1 MKIVNLDAPRHLA
14 KKVVELEIPNFI
26 IEIVQHLEKDY
37 FRDYYVRFV
46 LHEIIYGVHSSHN
59 TTLPLSPNTTLPL
72 SPIWKFRKPEYK
84 NIATLIHTIPIYLRD
99 SKPEEIRDENSIID
113 LLGAYYSNRKGDSP
127 YIELFLSA
135 IDNSINNDENHF
147 KWLFTKVLIHELA
160 HAALDIFNLERN
172 NSVIEKIHYF
182 SEFGRW
188 REESMANAV
197 TLKII
202 RDYGNKDFYDY
213 ATRFMKLQ
221 PAEYALGVLMEDFG
235 HWDFR
240 SVFDSKKQGVDSNLQ
255 QKWLN
260 YVKGTPDWDGLKK
273 WNYMLH
279 RKYVYVFEGKYYP
292 LEQELVYDI
301 VEKVLSDYEHQ
312 NGGKMPFAKFST
324 IFPYIRIG
332 AEMSYELAQK
342 VVGDSRYEKEFEL
355 ADGNYSLYYSWNN
368 KSLHNF
374 IDMNKLNVNIIEY
387 KNY

>member
-1 MKIVNLDAPRHLA
+1 MTIVNLDAPAHLA
-14 KKVVELEIPNFI
+14 DQVVELKLPNFI
-26 IEIVQHLEKDY
+26 IEVVRHLE
-37 FRDYYVRFV
+37 RDCYDCHGPLHYYRQTIF
-46 LHEIIYGVHSSHN
+46 GVHSSHN
-59 TTLPLSPNTTLPL
+59 TALPL
-72 SPIWKFRKPEYK
+72 SPIWKFEHAGYE

-213 ATRFMKLQ
+213 ATRFMKSQ
-221 PAEYALGVLMEDFG
+221 PAEYALGVLMEDVRYL
-235 HWDFR
+235 DFI
-240 SVFDSKKQGVDSNLQ
+240 SVFNPKKLGVDSNLQ

-312 NGGKMPFAKFST
+312 NGGKMPFAKFSK
-324 IFPYIRIG
+324 IFPYIRTG
-332 AEMSYELAQK
+332 VEMSYEPAQK
-342 VVGDSRYEKEFEL
+342 VVGDRRYKKEFEL
-355 ADGNYSLYYSWNN
+355 ADGNYSLYYSWDNE
-368 KSLHNF
+368 SLHNF

>member
-1 MKIVNLDAPRHLA
+1 MKIVNLDAPKHLA
-14 KKVVELEIPNFI
+14 EKVIELEIPNFI
-26 IEIVQHLEKDY
+26 IEVVRHLEW
-37 FRDYYVRFV
+37 DYYVHLPRPQ
-46 LHEIIYGVHSSHN
+46 IICGVHSSHN
-59 TTLPLSPNTTLPL
+59 TTLPLSP
-72 SPIWKFRKPEYK
+72 IWKFKYTEYE
-84 NIATLIHTIPIYLRD
+84 NIATLIHTIPTYLRD

-160 HAALDIFNLERN
+160 HAALDIFNWEEN

-197 TLKII
+197 ALRII
-202 RDYGNKDFYDY
+202 RDYGDKDFYDY
-213 ATRFMKLQ
+213 ATQFMQSQ

-235 HWDFR
+235 WWDFI

-260 YVKGTPDWDGLKK
+260 YVKGTPDWDGLNK
-273 WNYMLH
+273 WNDILR
-279 RKYVYVFEGKYYP
+279 RKYVYVFEGKYYTS
-292 LEQELVYDI
+292 EEELVYDI

-312 NGGKMPFAKFST
+312 YGGKMPFATFST
-324 IFPYIRIG
+324 LFPYIRID
-332 AEMSYELAQK
+332 AEMSYEPAQK
-342 VVGDSRYEKEFEL
+342 VVGDSGYYKEFEL
-355 ADGNYSLYYSWNN
+355 ADGNYSLYCDWDNE
-368 KSLHNF
+368 SLHNF

>member
-1 MKIVNLDAPRHLA
+1 MKIVYMDAPRHLA
-14 KKVVELEIPNFI
+14 EKVAKLEIPNFI
-26 IEIVQHLEKDY
+26 IEVIRHLE
-37 FRDYYVRFV
+37 RDYYRDYYDEI
-46 LHEIIYGVHSSHN
+46 EIICGVHYEH
-59 TTLPLSPNTTLPL
+59 NTTLPL
-72 SPIWKFRKPEYK
+72 SPIWKFKEPEYK

-113 LLGAYYSNRKGDSP
+113 LLGAYYSNRNGDSP

-213 ATRFMKLQ
+213 ATRFMKSQ
-221 PAEYALGVLMEDFG
+221 PAEYALGVLMEDFRY
-235 HWDFR
+235 WDFR
-240 SVFDSKKQGVDSNLQ
+240 SVFDSKEQGVDSKLQ

-260 YVKGTPDWDGLKK
+260 YVKGAPNWDGLNK
-273 WNYMLH
+273 WNDILDSN
-279 RKYVYVFEGKYYP
+279 YVYVFEGKYYTS
-292 LEQELVYDI
+292 EEELVYDI
-301 VEKVLSDYEHQ
+301 VEKVLSDYERQ
-312 NGGKMPFAKFST
+312 NGGKMPFATFST
-324 IFPYIRIG
+324 LFPYIRTG
-332 AEMSYELAQK
+332 AEMSYEPAQK
-342 VVGDSRYEKEFEL
+342 VVGDSRYKEFEL
-355 ADGNYSLYYSWNN
+355 ADGNYSLYYFWNN
-368 KSLHNF
+368 ESLHNF

>member
-1 MKIVNLDAPRHLA
+1 MKIVNLDAPEHLA
-14 KKVVELEIPNFI
+14 KKVVKLEIPNFI
-26 IEIVQHLEKDY
+26 IEVVRHLERGCDVHLA
-37 FRDYYVRFV
+37 R
-46 LHEIIYGVHSSHN
+46 HQIIRGVHSSHN
-59 TTLPLSPNTTLPL
+59 TTLPLL
-72 SPIWKFRKPEYK
+72 PIWKFEDTRYE

-99 SKPEEIRDENSIID
+99 SKPKEIRDENSIID

-197 TLKII
+197 TLRII

-213 ATRFMKLQ
+213 ATQFMQSQ

-235 HWDFR
+235 YWDFR
-240 SVFDSKKQGVDSNLQ
+240 SVFNSKKQGVDSNLQ

-260 YVKGTPDWDGLKK
+260 YVKGTPDWDGLNK
-273 WNYMLH
+273 WNDMLYSN
-279 RKYVYVFEGKYYP
+279 YVYVFEGKYYT
-292 LEQELVYDI
+292 LEKDLVYDI

-312 NGGKMPFAKFST
+312 NGGKMPFATFST
-324 IFPYIRIG
+324 LFPYIRTG
-332 AEMSYELAQK
+332 AEMSYEPAQK
-342 VVGDSRYEKEFEL
+342 VVGDSRYKEFEL
-355 ADGNYSLYYSWNN
+355 ADGNYSLYCSWNN
-368 KSLHNF
+368 ESLHNF
-374 IDMNKLNVNIIEY
+374 IDMNKLNVNIVEY
-387 KNY
+387 KNC

>member
-1 MKIVNLDAPRHLA
+1 MKIVNLDAPEPLA
-14 KKVVELEIPNFI
+14 KKVVELDIPNFI
-26 IEIVQHLEKDY
+26 IEVVRHLE
-37 FRDYYVRFV
+37 RNCYVRSTC
-46 LHEIIYGVHSSHN
+46 HQIICGVHSSHN
-59 TTLPLSPNTTLPL
+59 TTLPLSP
-72 SPIWKFRKPEYK
+72 IWKFEHTGYE

-197 TLKII
+197 TLQII

-213 ATRFMKLQ
+213 ATLFMQSQ
-221 PAEYALGVLMEDFG
+221 PAEYALGVLMEDFRY
-235 HWDFR
+235 WDFR
-240 SVFDSKKQGVDSNLQ
+240 SVFDSKEQGVDSKLQ

-260 YVKGTPDWDGLKK
+260 YVKGAPNWDGLNK
-273 WNYMLH
+273 WNDILDSN
-279 RKYVYVFEGKYYP
+279 YVYVFEGKYYTS
-292 LEQELVYDI
+292 EEELVYDI
-301 VEKVLSDYEHQ
+301 VEKVLSDYERQ
-312 NGGKMPFAKFST
+312 NGGKMPFATFST
-324 IFPYIRIG
+324 LFPYIRTG
-332 AEMSYELAQK
+332 AEMSYEPAQK
-342 VVGDSRYEKEFEL
+342 VVGDSRYKEFEL
-355 ADGNYSLYYSWNN
+355 ADGNYSLYYFWNN
-368 KSLHNF
+368 ESLHNF

>member
-1 MKIVNLDAPRHLA
+1 MKIVNLDAPAHLA
-14 KKVVELEIPNFI
+14 DKVVELKIPNFI
-26 IEIVQHLEKDY
+26 IEVVRHLD
-37 FRDYYVRFV
+37 RDCYDCRDSLAYYRQ
-46 LHEIIYGVHSSHN
+46 IICGVHSSHN
-59 TTLPLSPNTTLPL
+59 TALPL
-72 SPIWKFRKPEYK
+72 SPIWKFEHAGYE

-172 NSVIEKIHYF
+172 NSSVKEKIQYF
-182 SEFGRW
+182 SKFGRW

-202 RDYGNKDFYDY
+202 RDYGNKAFYYY
-213 ATRFMKLQ
+213 AKLFMQSQ

-235 HWDFR
+235 YRDFR

-260 YVKGTPDWDGLKK
+260 YVKGTPDWNGLEK
-273 WNYMLH
+273 WNDMLDS
-279 RKYVYVFEGKYYP
+279 KYVYVFEGKYYDM
-292 LEQELVYDI
+292 EDELVYDI

-312 NGGKMPFAKFST
+312 NDGKMPFATFSKL
-324 IFPYIRIG
+324 FPNIKISG
-332 AEMSYELAQK
+332 TNMAYEPAQK
-342 VVGDSRYEKEFEL
+342 VVGDSDYKKEFEL
-355 ADGNYSLYYSWNN
+355 DDGNYSLYRYWDNE
-368 KSLHNF
+368 SLHKF

>member
-1 MKIVNLDAPRHLA
+1 MKIVYMDAPRHLA
-14 KKVVELEIPNFI
+14 EKVAKLEIPNFI
-26 IEIVQHLEKDY
+26 IEVIRHLERDY

-46 LHEIIYGVHSSHN
+46 HHEIICGVHYEH
-59 TTLPLSPNTTLPL
+59 NTTLPL
-72 SPIWKFRKPEYK
+72 SPIWKFKEPEYK

-113 LLGAYYSNRKGDSP
+113 LLGAYYSNRNGDSP

-172 NSVIEKIHYF
+172 NNVIEKIHYF

-213 ATRFMKLQ
+213 ATRFMKSQ
-221 PAEYALGVLMEDFG
+221 PAEYALGVLMEDVRYL
-235 HWDFR
+235 DFI
-240 SVFDSKKQGVDSNLQ
+240 SVFNLKELGVDSNLQ

-260 YVKGTPDWDGLKK
+260 YVKGTPDWDGLNN
-273 WNYMLH
+273 WNYTLH
-279 RKYVYVFEGKYYP
+279 RKYVYVFEGKYY
-292 LEQELVYDI
+292 Q
-301 VEKVLSDYEHQ
+301 
-312 NGGKMPFAKFST
+312 
-324 IFPYIRIG
+324 
-332 AEMSYELAQK
+332 
-342 VVGDSRYEKEFEL
+342 
-355 ADGNYSLYYSWNN
+355 
-368 KSLHNF
+368 
-374 IDMNKLNVNIIEY
+374 
-387 KNY
+387 

>member
-1 MKIVNLDAPRHLA
+1 MKIVNLDAPEHLA
-14 KKVVELEIPNFI
+14 EKVVKLKIPNFI
-26 IEIVQHLEKDY
+26 IEVVRHLERSDC
-37 FRDYYVRFV
+37 YVDFAR
-46 LHEIIYGVHSSHN
+46 HQIIHGVHSSHN
-59 TTLPLSPNTTLPL
+59 TTLPLSP
-72 SPIWKFRKPEYK
+72 IWKFKDTEYE

-135 IDNSINNDENHF
+135 IDNSINNDDNHF

-172 NSVIEKIHYF
+172 NSAIEKIHYF

-197 TLKII
+197 ALRII

-213 ATRFMKLQ
+213 AKQFMQSQ

-235 HWDFR
+235 YWDFR
-240 SVFDSKKQGVDSNLQ
+240 SVFYSKKQGVDSNLQ

-260 YVKGTPDWDGLKK
+260 YVKGTPDWDGLNK
-273 WNYMLH
+273 WNDILH
-279 RKYVYVFEGKYYP
+279 SNYVYVFEGKYYTS
-292 LEQELVYDI
+292 EEELVYDI

-312 NGGKMPFAKFST
+312 NGGKMPFATFST
-324 IFPYIRIG
+324 LFPYIRTG
-332 AEMSYELAQK
+332 AEMSYEPAQK
-342 VVGDSRYEKEFEL
+342 VVGDSRYKEFEL
-355 ADGNYSLYYSWNN
+355 ADGNYSLYYFWDNE
-368 KSLHNF
+368 SLHNF

>member
-14 KKVVELEIPNFI
+14 KKVVKLEIPNFI
-26 IEIVQHLEKDY
+26 IEVIRHLERDY
-37 FRDYYVRFV
+37 FRDY
-46 LHEIIYGVHSSHN
+46 HDAIEIICGVHSSHN
-59 TTLPLSPNTTLPL
+59 TALPL
-72 SPIWKFRKPEYK
+72 SPIWKFENAGYE

-172 NSVIEKIHYF
+172 NSSVKEKIQYF
-182 SEFGRW
+182 SKFGRW

-213 ATRFMKLQ
+213 ATRFMKSQ

-235 HWDFR
+235 YWDFR
-240 SVFDSKKQGVDSNLQ
+240 SVFDSKEQGVDYNLQ

-260 YVKGTPDWDGLKK
+260 YVKGTPDWNGLEK
-273 WNYMLH
+273 WNDMLDS
-279 RKYVYVFEGKYYP
+279 KYVYVFEGKYYDM
-292 LEQELVYDI
+292 EDELVYDI

-312 NGGKMPFAKFST
+312 NDGKMPFATFST
-324 IFPYIRIG
+324 LFPNIKISG
-332 AEMSYELAQK
+332 TNMAYEPAQK
-342 VVGDSRYEKEFEL
+342 VVGDSDYKKEFEL
-355 ADGNYSLYYSWNN
+355 DDGNYSLYRYWDNE
-368 KSLHNF
+368 SLHKF
-374 IDMNKLNVNIIEY
+374 IDMDKLNVNIIEY

>member
-1 MKIVNLDAPRHLA
+1 MKIVYMDAPRHLA
-14 KKVVELEIPNFI
+14 EKVAKLEIPNFI
-26 IEIVQHLEKDY
+26 IEVIRHLERDY
-37 FRDYYVRFV
+37 FRDY
-46 LHEIIYGVHSSHN
+46 HDAIEIICGVHSSHN
-59 TTLPLSPNTTLPL
+59 TTLPLSP
-72 SPIWKFRKPEYK
+72 IWKFKEPEYE

-202 RDYGNKDFYDY
+202 RDYGNKAFYYY
-213 ATRFMKLQ
+213 AKLFMQSQ

-235 HWDFR
+235 YWDFR
-240 SVFDSKKQGVDSNLQ
+240 SVFDSKEQGVDYNLQ

-312 NGGKMPFAKFST
+312 NDCKMPFATFST
-324 IFPYIRIG
+324 LFPNIKISG
-332 AEMSYELAQK
+332 TNMAYEPAQK
-342 VVGDSRYEKEFEL
+342 VVGDSDYKKEFEL
-355 ADGNYSLYYSWNN
+355 DDGNYSLYRYWDNE
-368 KSLHNF
+368 SLHKF
-374 IDMNKLNVNIIEY
+374 IDMDKLNVNIIEY

>member
-1 MKIVNLDAPRHLA
+1 MKIVNLDAPWHLA

-26 IEIVQHLEKDY
+26 IEIVQHLE
-37 FRDYYVRFV
+37 RDYYVCFDH
-46 LHEIIYGVHSSHN
+46 HEIICGVHSSH
-59 TTLPLSPNTTLPL
+59 NTTLPL
-72 SPIWKFRKPEYK
+72 SPIWKFRKPRYE

-135 IDNSINNDENHF
+135 IDNSSNNDENHF

-160 HAALDIFNLERN
+160 HAALDIFNLEGN

-213 ATRFMKLQ
+213 ATRFMKSQ
-221 PAEYALGVLMEDFG
+221 PAEYALGVLMEDVRYL
-235 HWDFR
+235 DFI
-240 SVFDSKKQGVDSNLQ
+240 SVFNPKKLGVDSNLQ

-260 YVKGTPDWDGLKK
+260 YVKGTPDWDGLNK
-273 WNYMLH
+273 WNDMLYSN
-279 RKYVYVFEGKYYP
+279 YVYVFEGKYYTS
-292 LEQELVYDI
+292 EQELVYDI

-312 NGGKMPFAKFST
+312 NDGKMPFATFST
-324 IFPYIRIG
+324 LFPNIKISG
-332 AEMSYELAQK
+332 TNMAYEPAQK
-342 VVGDSRYEKEFEL
+342 VVGDSDYKEFEL
-355 ADGNYSLYYSWNN
+355 ADGNYSLLYCYWDNE
-368 KSLHNF
+368 SLHKF
-374 IDMNKLNVNIIEY
+374 IDMDKLNVNIIEY

>member
-1 MKIVNLDAPRHLA
+1 MKIVNLDAPAHLA
-14 KKVVELEIPNFI
+14 DKVVELKIPNFI
-26 IEIVQHLEKDY
+26 IEVVRHLERGCDVHLA
-37 FRDYYVRFV
+37 R
-46 LHEIIYGVHSSHN
+46 HQIIRGVHSSHN
-59 TTLPLSPNTTLPL
+59 TALPL
-72 SPIWKFRKPEYK
+72 SPIWKFENAGYE

-172 NSVIEKIHYF
+172 NSSVKEKIQYF
-182 SEFGRW
+182 SKFGRW

-197 TLKII
+197 TLRII

-213 ATRFMKLQ
+213 ATQFMQSQ

-235 HWDFR
+235 YWDFR
-240 SVFDSKKQGVDSNLQ
+240 SVFDSKEQGVDYNLQ

-260 YVKGTPDWDGLKK
+260 YVKGTPDWNGLEK
-273 WNYMLH
+273 WNDMLDS
-279 RKYVYVFEGKYYP
+279 KYVYVFEGKYYDM
-292 LEQELVYDI
+292 EDELVYDI

-312 NGGKMPFAKFST
+312 NDGKMPFATFST
-324 IFPYIRIG
+324 LFPNIKISG
-332 AEMSYELAQK
+332 TNMAYEPAQK
-342 VVGDSRYEKEFEL
+342 VVGDSDYKKEFEL
-355 ADGNYSLYYSWNN
+355 DDGNYSLYRYWDNE
-368 KSLHNF
+368 SLHKF
-374 IDMNKLNVNIIEY
+374 IDMDKLNVNIIEY

>member
-1 MKIVNLDAPRHLA
+1 MKIVNLDAPKPLA
-14 KKVVELEIPNFI
+14 KKVVELDIPHFI
-26 IEIVQHLEKDY
+26 IEVVRHLE
-37 FRDYYVRFV
+37 RDCYVRSTC
-46 LHEIIYGVHSSHN
+46 HQIICGVHSSHN
-59 TTLPLSPNTTLPL
+59 TTLPLSP
-72 SPIWKFRKPEYK
+72 IWKFEHTGYE
-84 NIATLIHTIPIYLRD
+84 NIVTLIHTIPIYLRD

-147 KWLFTKVLIHELA
+147 KWLFTTVLIHELA

-197 TLKII
+197 TLQII

-213 ATRFMKLQ
+213 ATLFMQSQ
-221 PAEYALGVLMEDFG
+221 PAEYALGVLMEDFRY
-235 HWDFR
+235 WDFR
-240 SVFDSKKQGVDSNLQ
+240 SVFDSKEQGVDSKLQ

-260 YVKGTPDWDGLKK
+260 YVKGAPNWDGLNK
-273 WNYMLH
+273 WNDILDSN
-279 RKYVYVFEGKYYP
+279 YVYVFEGKYYTS
-292 LEQELVYDI
+292 EKELVYDI
-301 VEKVLSDYEHQ
+301 VEKVLSDYERQ
-312 NGGKMPFAKFST
+312 NGGKMPFATFST
-324 IFPYIRIG
+324 LFPYIRTG
-332 AEMSYELAQK
+332 AEMSYEPAQK
-342 VVGDSRYEKEFEL
+342 VVGDSRYKEFEL
-355 ADGNYSLYYSWNN
+355 ADGNYSLYCSWNN
-368 KSLHNF
+368 ESLHNF

>member
-1 MKIVNLDAPRHLA
+1 MKIVNLDAPKHLA
-14 KKVVELEIPNFI
+14 EKVVKLEIPNFI
-26 IEIVQHLEKDY
+26 IEVVRHLE
-37 FRDYYVRFV
+37 RDCFH
-46 LHEIIYGVHSSHN
+46 LACHQIIYGVHSSHN
-59 TTLPLSPNTTLPL
+59 TTLPLSP
-72 SPIWKFRKPEYK
+72 IWKFKYTGYE
-84 NIATLIHTIPIYLRD
+84 NIATLIHTIPVYLRD

-172 NSVIEKIHYF
+172 NSAIEKVQYS

-197 TLKII
+197 ALRII

-213 ATRFMKLQ
+213 ATQFMQSQ

-235 HWDFR
+235 WWDFI

-273 WNYMLH
+273 WNDMLDSN
-279 RKYVYVFEGKYYP
+279 YVYVFEGKYYTS
-292 LEQELVYDI
+292 EEELVYDI

-312 NGGKMPFAKFST
+312 NGGKMPFATFST
-324 IFPYIRIG
+324 LFPYIRID
-332 AEMSYELAQK
+332 AEMSYEPAQK
-342 VVGDSRYEKEFEL
+342 VVGDSRYKEFEL
-355 ADGNYSLYYSWNN
+355 ADGNYSLYYFWNN
-368 KSLHNF
+368 ESLHNF
-374 IDMNKLNVNIIEY
+374 IDMNKLNINIIEY

>member
-1 MKIVNLDAPRHLA
+1 MKIVNLDAPEHLA
-14 KKVVELEIPNFI
+14 HKVVELEIPNFI
-26 IEIVQHLEKDY
+26 IEVVRHLE
-37 FRDYYVRFV
+37 RDCYDCHGPLAYD
-46 LHEIIYGVHSSHN
+46 EQIIFGVHSSHN
-59 TTLPLSPNTTLPL
+59 TALPL
-72 SPIWKFRKPEYK
+72 SPIWKFENAGYE

-113 LLGAYYSNRKGDSP
+113 LLGAYYSNRNGDSP

-213 ATRFMKLQ
+213 ATRFMKSQ
-221 PAEYALGVLMEDFG
+221 PAEYALGVLMEDVRYL
-235 HWDFR
+235 DFI
-240 SVFDSKKQGVDSNLQ
+240 SVFNSKKLGVDFNLQ

-260 YVKGTPDWDGLKK
+260 YVEDTPDWDGLKK
-273 WNYMLH
+273 WNAMLDSE
-279 RKYVYVFEGKYYP
+279 YVYVFEGKYYNM
-292 LEQELVYDI
+292 EDELVYDI

-312 NGGKMPFAKFST
+312 NGGKMPFAKFSK
-324 IFPYIRIG
+324 IFPYIRTG
-332 AEMSYELAQK
+332 VEMSYEPAQK

-355 ADGNYSLYYSWNN
+355 ADGNYSLYYFWDNE
-368 KSLHNF
+368 SLHNF

>member
-1 MKIVNLDAPRHLA
+1 MKIVYMDAPRHLA
-14 KKVVELEIPNFI
+14 EKVAKLEIPNFI
-26 IEIVQHLEKDY
+26 IEVIRHLE
-37 FRDYYVRFV
+37 RDYYRDYYDEIEI
-46 LHEIIYGVHSSHN
+46 EIICGVHSSHN
-59 TTLPLSPNTTLPL
+59 TTLPLSP
-72 SPIWKFRKPEYK
+72 IWKFKEPEYE

-160 HAALDIFNLERN
+160 HATLDIFNLERN
-172 NSVIEKIHYF
+172 NSSVKEKIQYF
-182 SEFGRW
+182 SKFGRW

-202 RDYGNKDFYDY
+202 RDYGNKAFYYY
-213 ATRFMKLQ
+213 AKLFMQSQ
-221 PAEYALGVLMEDFG
+221 PAEYALGVLMEYFG
-235 HWDFR
+235 YGGFI

-273 WNYMLH
+273 WNDMLY
-279 RKYVYVFEGKYYP
+279 RKYVYVFEGKYYTS
-292 LEQELVYDI
+292 EQELVYDI

-324 IFPYIRIG
+324 IFPYIRTG
-332 AEMSYELAQK
+332 AEMSYEPAQK
-342 VVGDSRYEKEFEL
+342 VAGDSRYEKEFEL
-355 ADGNYSLYYSWNN
+355 ADGNYSLYYFWDNE
-368 KSLHNF
+368 SLHNF

>member
-1 MKIVNLDAPRHLA
+1 MKIVNLDAPAHLA
-14 KKVVELEIPNFI
+14 HKVVKLEIPNFI
-26 IEIVQHLEKDY
+26 IEVVRHLE
-37 FRDYYVRFV
+37 RDCYDCHGPLAYD
-46 LHEIIYGVHSSHN
+46 EQIIFGVHSSHN
-59 TTLPLSPNTTLPL
+59 TALPL
-72 SPIWKFRKPEYK
+72 SPIWKFENAGYE

-135 IDNSINNDENHF
+135 IDNSSNNDENHF

-202 RDYGNKDFYDY
+202 RDYGNKAFYYY
-213 ATRFMKLQ
+213 AKLFMQSQ

-235 HWDFR
+235 YWDFR
-240 SVFDSKKQGVDSNLQ
+240 SVFASKERGVDYNLQ

-279 RKYVYVFEGKYYP
+279 RKYVYVFEGKYYTS
-292 LEQELVYDI
+292 EKELVYDI

-324 IFPYIRIG
+324 IFPYIRTG
-332 AEMSYELAQK
+332 VEMSYEPAQK

-355 ADGNYSLYYSWNN
+355 ADGNYSLYYFWDNE
-368 KSLHNF
+368 SLHNF

-387 KNY
+387 KNWQ

>member
-1 MKIVNLDAPRHLA
+1 MKIVNLDAPWHLA
-14 KKVVELEIPNFI
+14 KKVVKLEIPNFI

-37 FRDYYVRFV
+37 FRNYYGRFV
-46 LHEIIYGVHSSHN
+46 HHEIICGVHSSHN
-59 TTLPLSPNTTLPL
+59 TTLPLSP
-72 SPIWKFRKPEYK
+72 IWKFMESDYE

-113 LLGAYYSNRKGDSP
+113 LLGAYYSNRNGDSP

-213 ATRFMKLQ
+213 ATRFMKSQ
-221 PAEYALGVLMEDFG
+221 PAEYALGVLMEDVRYL
-235 HWDFR
+235 DFI
-240 SVFDSKKQGVDSNLQ
+240 SVFNSKKLGVDSNLQ

-324 IFPYIRIG
+324 IFPYIRTG
-332 AEMSYELAQK
+332 VEMSYEPAQK

-355 ADGNYSLYYSWNN
+355 ADGNYSLYYFWDNE
-368 KSLHNF
+368 SLHNF

>member
-1 MKIVNLDAPRHLA
+1 MKIVNLDAPKPLA
-14 KKVVELEIPNFI
+14 KKVVELDIPNFI
-26 IEIVQHLEKDY
+26 IEVVRHLE
-37 FRDYYVRFV
+37 RDYYDEIEI
-46 LHEIIYGVHSSHN
+46 EIICGVHSSHN
-59 TTLPLSPNTTLPL
+59 TTLPLSP
-72 SPIWKFRKPEYK
+72 IWKFKEPEYE

-113 LLGAYYSNRKGDSP
+113 LLGAYYSNRNGDSP

-160 HAALDIFNLERN
+160 HAALDIFNLEGN

-188 REESMANAV
+188 REESMANAL

-213 ATRFMKLQ
+213 AKRFMKLQ

-235 HWDFR
+235 YWDFR

-273 WNYMLH
+273 WNDMLH

-292 LEQELVYDI
+292 SEQELVYDI

-324 IFPYIRIG
+324 IFPYIRTG
-332 AEMSYELAQK
+332 AEMSYEPAQK
-342 VVGDSRYEKEFEL
+342 VVGDSRYKKEFEL
-355 ADGNYSLYYSWNN
+355 ADGNYSLYCSWNN

>member
-1 MKIVNLDAPRHLA
+1 MKIVNLDAPKPLA
-14 KKVVELEIPNFI
+14 KKVVELDIPNFI
-26 IEIVQHLEKDY
+26 IEVVRHLE
-37 FRDYYVRFV
+37 RDCYVRSTC
-46 LHEIIYGVHSSHN
+46 HQIICGVHSSHN
-59 TTLPLSPNTTLPL
+59 TTLPLSP
-72 SPIWKFRKPEYK
+72 IWKFEHTGYE

-197 TLKII
+197 TLQII

-213 ATRFMKLQ
+213 ATLFMQSQ
-221 PAEYALGVLMEDFG
+221 PAEYALGVLMEDFRY
-235 HWDFR
+235 WDFR
-240 SVFDSKKQGVDSNLQ
+240 RVFDSKEQGVDFKLQ

-260 YVKGTPDWDGLKK
+260 YVKGAPNRDGLNK
-273 WNYMLH
+273 WNDILDSN
-279 RKYVYVFEGKYYP
+279 YVYVFEGKYYTS
-292 LEQELVYDI
+292 EKELVYDI
-301 VEKVLSDYEHQ
+301 VEKVLSDYERQ
-312 NGGKMPFAKFST
+312 NGGKMPFATFST
-324 IFPYIRIG
+324 LFPYIRTG
-332 AEMSYELAQK
+332 AEMSYEPAQK
-342 VVGDSRYEKEFEL
+342 VVGDSRYKEFEL
-355 ADGNYSLYYSWNN
+355 ADGNYSLYCSWNN
-368 KSLHNF
+368 ESLHNF

>member
-1 MKIVNLDAPRHLA
+1 MKIVNLDAPAHLA
-14 KKVVELEIPNFI
+14 HKVVKLEIPNFI
-26 IEIVQHLEKDY
+26 IEVVRHLERDCY
-37 FRDYYVRFV
+37 RDYYDEIEI
-46 LHEIIYGVHSSHN
+46 EIICGVHSSHN
-59 TTLPLSPNTTLPL
+59 TTLPLSP
-72 SPIWKFRKPEYK
+72 IWKFIEPEYK

-113 LLGAYYSNRKGDSP
+113 LLGAYYSNRNGDSP

-172 NSVIEKIHYF
+172 NSSVKEKIQYF
-182 SEFGRW
+182 SKFGRW

-213 ATRFMKLQ
+213 ATRFMKSQ

-235 HWDFR
+235 YWDFR
-240 SVFDSKKQGVDSNLQ
+240 SVFDSKEQGVDYNLQ

-279 RKYVYVFEGKYYP
+279 RKYVYVFEGKYYTS
-292 LEQELVYDI
+292 EQELVYDI

-324 IFPYIRIG
+324 IFPYIRTG
-332 AEMSYELAQK
+332 VEMSYEPAQK

-355 ADGNYSLYYSWNN
+355 ADGNYSLYYFWDNE
-368 KSLHNF
+368 SLHNF

>member
-1 MKIVNLDAPRHLA
+1 MKIVNLDAPAHLA
-14 KKVVELEIPNFI
+14 DKVVELKIPNFI
-26 IEIVQHLEKDY
+26 IEVVRHLE
-37 FRDYYVRFV
+37 RDCYDCHGPLAYY
-46 LHEIIYGVHSSHN
+46 EQIIFGVHSSHN
-59 TTLPLSPNTTLPL
+59 TALPL
-72 SPIWKFRKPEYK
+72 SPIWKFENAGYE

-160 HAALDIFNLERN
+160 HATLDIFNLEGN

-213 ATRFMKLQ
+213 ATRFMKSQ

-235 HWDFR
+235 YWDFR

-292 LEQELVYDI
+292 SEQELVYDI

-324 IFPYIRIG
+324 IFPYIRTG
-332 AEMSYELAQK
+332 VEMSYEPAQK

-355 ADGNYSLYYSWNN
+355 ADGNYSLYYFWDNE
-368 KSLHNF
+368 SLHNF

>member
-1 MKIVNLDAPRHLA
+1 MKIVNLDAPKHLA
-14 KKVVELEIPNFI
+14 RKVVELEIPNFI
-26 IEIVQHLEKDY
+26 VEVVRHLE
-37 FRDYYVRFV
+37 RNCYVDLAWR
-46 LHEIIYGVHSSHN
+46 LIRRGVHSSHN
-59 TTLPLSPNTTLPL
+59 TTLPLSP
-72 SPIWKFRKPEYK
+72 IWKFEDTEYE

-160 HAALDIFNLERN
+160 HAALDIFNLEGN

-197 TLKII
+197 TLRII

-213 ATRFMKLQ
+213 VKQFMQSQ

-235 HWDFR
+235 WWDFI
-240 SVFDSKKQGVDSNLQ
+240 SVFDSKEQGVDSNLQ

-260 YVKGTPDWDGLKK
+260 YVKGTPDWDGLNK
-273 WNYMLH
+273 WNDILR
-279 RKYVYVFEGKYYP
+279 RKYVYVFEGKYYTS
-292 LEQELVYDI
+292 EEELVYDI

-312 NGGKMPFAKFST
+312 NGGKMPFATFST
-324 IFPYIRIG
+324 LFPYIRTDV
-332 AEMSYELAQK
+332 EMSYEPAQK
-342 VVGDSRYEKEFEL
+342 VVGDSRYDKEFEL
-355 ADGNYSLYYSWNN
+355 ADGNYSLYYIWDNE
-368 KSLHNF
+368 SLHNF